1 MPSALINMIDKEL
14 WNTLDVMDPN
24 DVSRRSLAEYNP
36 KTHHYSLKAFNYDCI
51 VFPDKRTLQHE
62 NVSPPRASV
71 FYLELSII
79 NYLIGASDVPLIG
92 QWVSEKQFPSGP
104 IFFRGHHEMPTRKM
118 TLVFGGNRDDFTSIS
133 LSLGAKKVEE
143 ADIAFE
149 FLVFPRLPV
158 RVLLWLAD
166 DEFPARLSFLF
177 DKTANLH
184 FKLDGLWAVG
194 KLIES
199 ILMAIVS
206 QMNK

>member
-1 MPSALINMIDKEL
+1 MIDKEL
-14 WNTLDVMDPN
+14 WNTLDTMDPH

-36 KTHHYSLKAFNYDCI
+36 KTHHYSLKIFNYDCK
-51 VFPDKRTLQHE
+51 VFPEKRTIRHGD
-62 NVSPPRASV
+62 VSPLAASE
-71 FYLELSII
+71 FYLELSVI
-79 NYLIGASDVPLIG
+79 NYLIGASDVPLIC

-104 IFFRGHHEMPTRKM
+104 IFFRGNHEMPAKKM
-118 TLVFGGNRDDFTSIS
+118 THVFGDNREDFASTS
-133 LSLGAKKVEE
+133 LSLGGKKVEG

-149 FLVFPRLPV
+149 FRIFPRLPV
-158 RVLLWLAD
+158 RLLLWLAD

-199 ILMAIVS
+199 IFVAKFA
-206 QMNK
+206 QTT